1 MQAAGARYIHPEI
14 FGPKVLDWGYRE
26 AIANFETQGN
36 NVKEGYKTYME
47 GIAKKIENSE
57 PDIEA
62 QRQLHKYLT
71 ILDKRRGTDYR
82 ELFPVIAE
90 EIALAAWRKSLAMLL
105 RTKPWPKR

>member
-1 MQAAGARYIHPEI
+1 
-14 FGPKVLDWGYRE
+14 
-26 AIANFETQGN
+26 
-36 NVKEGYKTYME
+36 ME

-90 EIALAAWRKSLAMLL
+90 EIALVLGKNDI
-105 RTKPWPKR
+105 